1 MIDNSNH
8 NQFNDMRFNYPTHN
22 QDNQTHTQS
31 QVQVQS
37 PHHAG
42 SESPV
47 DQKQYEIFERSI
59 NKSVT
64 PDDCIPSVLDL
75 SCEIMSDPHFDCN
88 DVELILPGTLPNVSS
103 NQRRCSQTISFN
115 SFNDLVNNN
124 QSQCVCMGD
133 YIEGKL

>member
-1 MIDNSNH
+1 
-8 NQFNDMRFNYPTHN
+8 MRFNYPTHN
-22 QDNQTHTQS
+22 QTQSQS

-37 PHHAG
+37 QFHSG

-59 NKSVT
+59 NKNVT

-88 DVELILPGTLPNVSS
+88 DVELILPGTQPSETNS
-103 NQRRCSQTISFN
+103 QRRCSQTISFN

-124 QSQCVCMGD
+124 QCQCVCMGD
-133 YIEGKL
+133 YINGKL